1 MKISANL
8 APSLLLAG
16 ALAVAGISPVFAREE
31 PPKAEIALAKD
42 AIDQAQSNG
51 ATEAAPV
58 ELKAA
63 RDKYEQAQT
72 MIAKEKRRDYP
83 QARDLAQEA
92 KVDADLADAKAAAAK
107 AQKSLREVQDSIRAL
122 RHETERNPS

>member
-1 MKISANL
+1 MKPSNL
-8 APSLLLAG
+8 RSSLLLAG
-16 ALAVAGISPVFAREE
+16 ALAVVGTSPVFAREE

-63 RDKYEQAQT
+63 RDKYEQAQG

-83 QARDLAQEA
+83 RARELAQEA
-92 KVDADLADAKAAAAK
+92 KVDADLAGAK
-107 AQKSLREVQDSIRAL
+107 
-122 RHETERNPS
+122 